1 MKKTV
6 IIIVAVIVAIV
17 MLLLTGIVGL
27 LIGYSEGK
35 REGFSNGYDIGYDAC
50 MTKLTGDIWLVE
62 VAEKTIEIAD
72 KYLDGEMSA
81 SVANKEIGVIA
92 ERYIGDKTEMKTE
105 LGNLLRDGINVIHAG
120 IGLTTFED
128 VSKEKTIEYDA
139 QTLKTR
145 NFMAKH
151 LGIAER

>member
-1 MKKTV
+1 MKKTL
-6 IIIVAVIVAIV
+6 IIVSAVIAAVV
-17 MLLLTGIVGL
+17 MLVLAMVVGIFL
-27 LIGYSEGK
+27 GYSAGEDDG
-35 REGFSNGYDIGYDAC
+35 RTSGYDLGYDAC
-50 MTKLTGDIWLVE
+50 MTMLTGDVWLVE
-62 VAEKTIEIAD
+62 TAQKTIEIAD
-72 KYLDGEMSA
+72 KYLDEKMSA

-128 VSKEKTIEYDA
+128 VSIEKAIEYDA

-145 NFMAKH
+145 NFIAKY

>member
-17 MLLLTGIVGL
+17 MLLLAGIVGL
-27 LIGYSEGK
+27 LLGYSAGEDDGK
-35 REGFSNGYDIGYDAC
+35 KSGYDLGYDAC
-50 MTKLTGDIWLVE
+50 MAKLVGDVWLVE
-62 VAEKTIEIAD
+62 TAEETIEIAD
-72 KYLDGEMSA
+72 EYFDGKINA
-81 SVANKEIGVIA
+81 SKANKEIGIIA

-120 IGLTTFED
+120 IGLTTYEEASEE
-128 VSKEKTIEYDA
+128 VEEYNA

-145 NFMAKH
+145 NFMARH
-151 LGIAER
+151 LGMAER